1 MKSRNIVID
10 NRDMIGDYLAV
21 ETNPIVRFRLA
32 FLNALVSLEPDLD
45 RVCQMFHV
53 AISTAYVWIREWNQE
68 GYDGI
73 EHPFHVSDQPAG
85 RPPRLNEVDLEKL
98 RQFLAQRGC
107 WTTKEVRELI
117 VDHWGVR
124 FSDSQVARILREKLK
139 LHFGKPYPHDYRRP
153 AEAEELLQSN
163 LDSAHNHLND
173 KGIQKNEIALGFL
186 DEASPQTTA
195 NTVRVWTTGYPEI
208 IKNTTKLKSNTI
220 GFYAIYGQS
229 FEESL
234 EDSTAAS
241 IAKSLDKV
249 RAVNSDHKAMVIV
262 LDNFRSHK
270 AASVI
275 EYAGAHD
282 IELVFL
288 PPYSPDLNPI
298 EFIWKTIKRHIS
310 LEFVQSLT
318 HLRQIISHVWDEVS
332 GNMSFAKKWIDRFLL
347 SLFPSGILC
356 G

>member
-1 MKSRNIVID
+1 MKPRNIVI
-10 NRDMIGDYLAV
+10 NRRETIGDYLAV
-21 ETNPIVRFRLA
+21 ETNPKVRFRLA
-32 FLNALVSLEPDLD
+32 FLNALVLLEHNLD
-45 RVCQMFHV
+45 RVCRIFHV
-53 AISTAYVWIREWNQE
+53 AISTAYIWIREWNQE

-98 RQFLAQRGC
+98 RQLLNQRGY

-117 VDHWGVR
+117 VDHWGAK
-124 FSDSQVARILREKLK
+124 FSDSQVGRILHEKLK

-153 AEAEELLQSN
+153 ADAEELLQSGLNSAYSN
-163 LDSAHNHLND
+163 LNN
-173 KGIQKNEIALGFL
+173 KGIQKDKMALGFL

-195 NTVRVWTTGYPEI
+195 NTVRVWTTGHPEI
-208 IKNTTKLKSNTI
+208 TKNTTKLKSNTI
-220 GFYAIYGQS
+220 GFYAIDGQS
-229 FEESL
+229 FEESM

-241 IAKSLDKV
+241 IVKSLDKV
-249 RAVNSDHKAMVIV
+249 RAANRNYKAMIIV

-270 AASVI
+270 AATVI
-275 EYAGAHD
+275 EYAGIHD

-310 LEFVQSLT
+310 LEFVKSLA
-318 HLRQIISHVWDEVS
+318 HLRQIISHVWNEVS
-332 GNMSFAKKWIDRFLL
+332 GNMSFAKKWIDRFPS
-347 SLFPSGILC
+347 SLFPSSILC